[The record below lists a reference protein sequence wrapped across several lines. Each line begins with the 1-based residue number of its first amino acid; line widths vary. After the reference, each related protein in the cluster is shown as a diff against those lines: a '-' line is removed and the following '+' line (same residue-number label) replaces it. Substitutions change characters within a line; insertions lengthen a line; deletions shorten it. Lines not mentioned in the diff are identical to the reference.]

1 MQIAQAIAIETVKP
15 LTRPQFVVV
24 FEFNLPEPPS
34 VDFVSDWRIDR
45 FILLTLLEV
54 VFPIQTHQLATE

>member
-1 MQIAQAIAIETVKP
+1 MVKP

-24 FEFNLPEPPS
+24 FEFNLPEPLS
-34 VDFVSDWRIDR
+34 AGFVSDWRIDR